1 MRAFL
6 VLLAAALLL
15 VPGIARAPLP
25 GAMDAPAW
33 SPGDNWNY
41 RFNSTFAGSIFL
53 NGTLRAEV
61 QRLANVT
68 VRGVGVDVFVVDT
81 DGTGTLEGVFP
92 TPLGDLPAAGFWNL
106 TGEQLFAT
114 GSRTI
119 VRTLITISAAGQVGI
134 LDLPFSLL
142 WINSTSSR
150 VVRDEWTYPVP
161 VGFSGYVTLNASM
174 AEDVF
179 LQFGTNPPLNSSTLV
194 DAEVT
199 FAVSLL
205 SRSEATVPAGTF
217 ETYVVQE
224 SWPDGGTER
233 FEYAPASGNNA
244 RTRTY
249 NSTGAEITRTELV
262 SYRYQAGEAPP
273 SRLPILAAV
282 LAIAVA
288 VPLVAWW
295 VFRRRRRE
303 REYTPPSLREPPTS
317 GP

>member
-6 VLLAAALLL
+6 AVLAAALLL
-15 VPGIARAPLP
+15 VPGSVRAPLP
-25 GAMDAPAW
+25 DAMEAPAW
-33 SPGDNWNY
+33 SPGDFWVY
-41 RFNSTFAGSIFL
+41 RFNSTFERSVFL

-61 QRLANVT
+61 QQLANVT
-68 VRGVGVDVFVVDT
+68 VRGVPQDVFVVDT
-81 DGTGTLEGVFP
+81 GGSGTLEGVFP
-92 TPLGDLPAAGFWNL
+92 TPLGDLPAAGSWNL

-114 GSRTI
+114 ASRKI
-119 VRTLITISAAGQVGI
+119 VKTLISIAAAGQVGI
-134 LDLPFSLL
+134 LDLPFTLL

-150 VVRDEWTYPVP
+150 VIRDEWTYPVP
-161 VGFSGYVTLNASM
+161 MGFSGDVTLNASM

-179 LQFGTNPPLNSSTLV
+179 LQFGTNPPLNTSTLV

-205 SRSEATVPAGTF
+205 SKSTAAVPAGTF
-217 ETYVVQE
+217 ETYVVRE

-233 FEYAPASGNNA
+233 FDYAPAAGNNA
-244 RTRTY
+244 RTQTF
-249 NSTGAEITRTELV
+249 NSSGAEVTRTELV
-262 SYRYQAGEAPP
+262 AYRYLAGEAQP
-273 SRLPILAAV
+273 SLVPIIVAG

-288 VPLVAWW
+288 VVVLAMWTA
-295 VFRRRRRE
+295 RRRRRE

>member
-1 MRAFL
+1 
-6 VLLAAALLL
+6 
-15 VPGIARAPLP
+15 
-25 GAMDAPAW
+25 
-33 SPGDNWNY
+33 
-41 RFNSTFAGSIFL
+41 
-53 NGTLRAEV
+53 
-61 QRLANVT
+61 
-68 VRGVGVDVFVVDT
+68 
-81 DGTGTLEGVFP
+81 
-92 TPLGDLPAAGFWNL
+92 
-106 TGEQLFAT
+106 
-114 GSRTI
+114 

-161 VGFSGYVTLNASM
+161 VGFAGNVTLNASM

-205 SRSEATVPAGTF
+205 SRSEATVPAGRF

-233 FEYAPASGNNA
+233 FDYAPASGNNA

-249 NSTGAEITRTELV
+249 NATGAEITRTELV
-262 SYRYQAGEAPP
+262 SYRYRAGEAPP
-273 SRLPILAAV
+273 SLLPILAAV
-282 LAIAVA
+282 LVIAVA

-295 VFRRRRRE
+295 FLRRRRRE